1 MCSHIKFPQWI
12 LINNTSLKI
21 KRLKIDLRPPKT
33 LAKPYKYPFIDQEKG
48 LKKKG
53 KKKEKDK
60 KR

>member
-12 LINNTSLKI
+12 LINNTPLKI
-21 KRLKIDLRPPKT
+21 KRSKINLRPPKT
-33 LAKPYKYPFIDQEKG
+33 LAIE
-48 LKKKG
+48 KKG